1 MRNRYF
7 IYKQNKKLAGAG
19 IIAIMLVIFMLAF
32 QWRMPLKKAVVEGE
46 GWEMTL
52 PISPSYRESQSEC
65 PELNMPCTLTLKM
78 FSKETEH
85 ENERALLGLEAWAMH
100 EYYLKIEQGSYK
112 AYLHFKVV
120 KSINDSWGHIFYCIG
135 IVNIVNA
142 VEKKF
147 PKVLVLLEIS
157 LYNIV

>member
-19 IIAIMLVIFMLAF
+19 IIAIMLVILMLAI
-32 QWRMPLKKAVVEGE
+32 QWQMPLKKAVVEGN
-46 GWEMTL
+46 GWEMAL
-52 PISPSYRESQSEC
+52 PIFPSYRQSQNKC
-65 PELNMPCTLTLKM
+65 PPELNMPCTLTLKM
-78 FSKETEH
+78 FSKEEVKVSILTQFCGWREMETFPTEH

-120 KSINDSWGHIFYCIG
+120 KSINDS
-135 IVNIVNA
+135 
-142 VEKKF
+142 
-147 PKVLVLLEIS
+147 
-157 LYNIV
+157 

>member
-19 IIAIMLVIFMLAF
+19 IIAIMLVILVLAI
-32 QWRMPLKKAVVEGE
+32 QWQMPLKKAVVEGN
-46 GWEMTL
+46 GWEMAL
-52 PISPSYRESQSEC
+52 PIFHSYRQSQNKC
-65 PELNMPCTLTLKM
+65 PPELNMPCTLTLKM
-78 FSKETEH
+78 FSKEEVKVSILTEFCGWREMETFPTEH

-120 KSINDSWGHIFYCIG
+120 KSINDS
-135 IVNIVNA
+135 
-142 VEKKF
+142 
-147 PKVLVLLEIS
+147 
-157 LYNIV
+157 

>member
-19 IIAIMLVIFMLAF
+19 IIAIVLVILMLAI
-32 QWRMPLKKAVVEGE
+32 QWQMPLKKAVVEGN
-46 GWEMTL
+46 GWEMAL
-52 PISPSYRESQSEC
+52 PIFHSYRQSQNKC
-65 PELNMPCTLTLKM
+65 PPELNMPCTLTLKM
-78 FSKETEH
+78 FSKEEVKVSILTEFCGWREMETFPTEH

-120 KSINDSWGHIFYCIG
+120 KSINDS
-135 IVNIVNA
+135 
-142 VEKKF
+142 
-147 PKVLVLLEIS
+147 
-157 LYNIV
+157 

>member
-7 IYKQNKKLAGAG
+7 IYKQNIRLAEAG

-32 QWRMPLKKAVVEGE
+32 QWRMPLKKAVVEGD

-52 PISPSYRESQSEC
+52 PISPSYRESQGEC

-78 FSKETEH
+78 FSKEDVKVSMLTQFGGWREMETFPTEN
-85 ENERALLGLEAWAMH
+85 EDERALLGLEAWAMH

-120 KSINDSWGHIFYCIG
+120 KSINDS
-135 IVNIVNA
+135 
-142 VEKKF
+142 
-147 PKVLVLLEIS
+147 
-157 LYNIV
+157 

>member
-19 IIAIMLVIFMLAF
+19 IIAIMLVILMLAI
-32 QWRMPLKKAVVEGE
+32 QWQMPLKKAVVEGN
-46 GWEMTL
+46 GWEMAL
-52 PISPSYRESQSEC
+52 PIFHSYRQSQNKC
-65 PELNMPCTLTLKM
+65 PPELNMPCALTLKM
-78 FSKETEH
+78 FSKEEVKVSILTEFCGWREMETFPTEH

-120 KSINDSWGHIFYCIG
+120 KSINDS
-135 IVNIVNA
+135 
-142 VEKKF
+142 
-147 PKVLVLLEIS
+147 
-157 LYNIV
+157 

>member
-19 IIAIMLVIFMLAF
+19 IIAIMLVILMLAIL
-32 QWRMPLKKAVVEGE
+32 WHMPLKKAVVEGN
-46 GWEMTL
+46 GWEMAL
-52 PISPSYRESQSEC
+52 PIFHSYRQSQNKC
-65 PELNMPCTLTLKM
+65 PPELNMPCTLTLKM
-78 FSKETEH
+78 FSKEEVKVSILTEFCGWREMETFPTEH

-120 KSINDSWGHIFYCIG
+120 KSINDS
-135 IVNIVNA
+135 
-142 VEKKF
+142 
-147 PKVLVLLEIS
+147 
-157 LYNIV
+157 